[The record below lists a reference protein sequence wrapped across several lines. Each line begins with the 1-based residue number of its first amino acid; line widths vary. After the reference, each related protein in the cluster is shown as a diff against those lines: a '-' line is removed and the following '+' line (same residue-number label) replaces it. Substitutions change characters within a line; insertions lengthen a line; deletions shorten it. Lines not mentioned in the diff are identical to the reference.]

1 MKRLAE
7 RQNVIII
14 LFIIGGALLI
24 LKAAHLQI
32 IDSSYRD
39 QAERTTLAKNTR
51 YPARG
56 MVYDRNGTLVVSN
69 APIYDIEA
77 VYNNID
83 PKMDTTLFCKLL
95 DIDKATFNERL
106 NKNWSDIRYSKN
118 SNFIFLNKIEP
129 NVFSRFQEHLYKFP
143 GFYPIV
149 RNIRSYPDSCGAHV
163 LGYLSEVNNQDLAK
177 GSYNYVMGDLIGSSG
192 LEKKYEA
199 DLRGE
204 KGIEYMLKDNLG
216 RDVSS
221 YNDGRLDSFAVTGE
235 NLTLTLDIDLQKYG
249 EQLMVNKIGAVI
261 ALEPSSGEILA
272 MVSAPTFDPN
282 LLSFSK
288 KRGSAF
294 VQLASDTLSKPL
306 YNRAIN
312 AKYPPGSIFKPVFS
326 LIALQHGITY
336 PNRFIR
342 CDGEYVL
349 SRKTGE
355 SQGCHSHVSARNI
368 QMAIQHSCNIYYYQL
383 MREFLEQYGY
393 TRPGQGMDTLMT
405 YLERFGLGNKLGV
418 DFPYENDGFLPY
430 AETYDNMYS
439 TEVNGWRSTYVLSLG
454 IGQGEFQFTTLQM
467 ANLAAII
474 ANRGYYKI
482 PHLLKAY
489 ESSKEINPKYTV
501 KRNVGIDRE
510 HFEPVIEG
518 MRLAVEAGT
527 ARTAYSPDY
536 VVCGKTGT
544 SQNPH
549 GDDHSVF
556 IAFAPK
562 DDPKIAIAV
571 YVENAGWG
579 ASYGGPIAGLMIE
592 KYLTGEI
599 SRRNKWMEER
609 MLNADLINKEQ
620 L

>member
-1 MKRLAE
+1 MKKLAQ
-7 RQNVIII
+7 RQNVIVI
-14 LFIIGGALLI
+14 LFIMGGALLI
-24 LKAAHLQI
+24 LKAAQLQI

-39 QAERTTLAKNTR
+39 QAERTTLAKNTK

-56 MVYDRNGTLVVSN
+56 MIYDRNEKLVVSN
-69 APIYDIEA
+69 SPIYDIEA

-83 PKMDTTLFCKLL
+83 PDMDTTLFCKLL
-95 DIDKATFNERL
+95 EIDKTTFNERL
-106 NKNWSDIRYSKN
+106 NKDWSDIRYSKN

-129 NVFSRFQEHLYKFP
+129 NIFSRFQEHLYKFP

-163 LGYLSEVNNQDLAK
+163 LGYLSEVNNQDLAD
-177 GSYNYVMGDLIGSSG
+177 GSYDYVMGDLIGSSG

-199 DLRGE
+199 DLRGK
-204 KGIEYMLKDNLG
+204 KGFEYMLKDNLG

-221 YNDGRLDSFAVTGE
+221 YNDGLLDSFATSGE
-235 NLTLTLDIDLQKYG
+235 NLILTLDIDLQKYG

-261 ALEPSSGEILA
+261 ALEPASGEILA

-294 VQLASDTLSKPL
+294 VQLASDTLTKPL
-306 YNRAIN
+306 YNRALN
-312 AKYPPGSIFKPVFS
+312 AQYPPGSIFKPVFS
-326 LIALQHGITY
+326 LIALQQGTTY
-336 PNRFIR
+336 PDRYIR
-342 CDGEYVL
+342 CDGNYIL

-355 SQGCHSHVSARNI
+355 SQKCHSHVSARNI
-368 QMAIQHSCNIYYYQL
+368 QMAIQLSCNIYYYQL

-393 TRPGQGMDTLMT
+393 TRPGQGMDTLMS
-405 YLERFGLGNKLGV
+405 YLEKFGLGKKLGI
-418 DFPYENDGFLPY
+418 DFPYENSGFLPY
-430 AETYDNMYS
+430 SETYDNMYS
-439 TEVNGWRSTYVLSLG
+439 SEVNGWRSTYVLSLG

-489 ESSKEINPKYTV
+489 ESNKEINPKYTV
-501 KRNVGIDRE
+501 KRNVGIDLE

-527 ARTAYSPDY
+527 ARSAYSPDY

-549 GDDHSVF
+549 GKDHSVF

-562 DDPKIAIAV
+562 DDPKIAVAV
-571 YVENAGWG
+571 YVENGGWG

-592 KYLTGEI
+592 KYLKGEI
-599 SRRNKWMEER
+599 SRRNKWLEER
-609 MLNADLINKEQ
+609 MLNAVLINKEQ